1 MPVPRVELV
10 DETGL
15 FAVDLVTHCRS
26 AMALDDELQYALLIG
41 R

>member
-1 MPVPRVELV
+1 MYIPRVELV

-15 FAVDLVTHCRS
+15 FAVDLVRHCHS
-26 AMALDDELQYALLIG
+26 AMTLDDEPLYVLPIG